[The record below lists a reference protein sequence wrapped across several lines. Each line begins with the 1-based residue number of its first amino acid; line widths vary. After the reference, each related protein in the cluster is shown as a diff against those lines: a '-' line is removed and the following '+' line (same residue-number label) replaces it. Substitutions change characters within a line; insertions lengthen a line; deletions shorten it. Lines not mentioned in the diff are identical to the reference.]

1 MSYFVIVN
9 MHIRKVITMNKI
21 FQINK
26 NVLKFNWDR
35 VGEQVLSIVWQLA
48 ISSLVFYLIDH
59 FGKKIISHYL
69 KRSERKQNKR
79 TQTVT
84 ALINS
89 IFEYTVIFF
98 YLFAVLSILGIPV
111 GTLLA
116 SAGIFSLALGMGA
129 QGFVSDLVNG
139 FFILSEDQ
147 FDVGDIVSI
156 NNQTGVVVQL
166 GLRTTRLKGSDGS
179 IIYIPNRNISIVQN
193 LAHGG
198 IGLDITMQLKANND
212 FTKVHDII
220 SQINNKLST
229 NINFLVQEPKIVGI
243 TEQTAQTVNYVVHF
257 QVKPGHEKEVQ
268 DEYLT
273 QYLKIL
279 PQNKILLAE

>member
-9 MHIRKVITMNKI
+9 MHIRKVIIMNKI

-26 NVLKFNWDR
+26 SVFKFNWDR
-35 VGEQVLSIVWQLA
+35 LGEQALTILWQLA
-48 ISSLVFYLIDH
+48 ISTLVFYIIYRI
-59 FGKKIISHYL
+59 GKKIINHYL
-69 KRSERKQNKR
+69 KHSKRKQNKR

-98 YLFAVLSILGIPV
+98 YLFAVLSILGIPI

-156 NNQTGVVVQL
+156 NDQTGVVVQL

-198 IGLDITMQLKANND
+198 IGLDINIQLKANND
-212 FTKVHDII
+212 FAQVHDLIN
-220 SQINNKLST
+220 QINNKLST
-229 NINFLVQEPKIVGI
+229 NIKVLVQEPKIVGI
-243 TEQTAQTVNYVVHF
+243 TAQTAQTVNYVVHF

-279 PQNKILLAE
+279 QKNQIHLAE